1 MMSHLLGLKGASSN
15 SPCPWCRLDRQQTT
29 NPACLKGN
37 SVRTLMHYDSFYEAA
52 EPRRLSDWDDL
63 NANELRPINPVLR
76 RLMIAMNLER
86 IDDLI
91 GPGILHYKL
100 R

>member
-15 SPCPWCRLDRQQTT
+15 SPCPWCKLDRQQTT
-29 NPACLKGN
+29 DPACLKGN
-37 SVRTLMHYDSFYEAA
+37 SVRTLKNYDEFYERA

-63 NANELRPINPVLR
+63 NANDLKPINPVLR
-76 RLMIAMNLER
+76 RLMIAMNIER

-91 GPGILHYKL
+91 QPGILHFKL